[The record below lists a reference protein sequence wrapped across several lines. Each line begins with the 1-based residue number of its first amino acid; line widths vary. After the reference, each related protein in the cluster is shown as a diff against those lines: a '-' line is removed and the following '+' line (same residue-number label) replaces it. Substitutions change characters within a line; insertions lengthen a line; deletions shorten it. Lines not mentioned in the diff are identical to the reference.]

1 MHNLTQTAT
10 SAILE
15 LVNTYPQLSS
25 DGRLRYVLTGSAA
38 TYLLGQSLFFQ
49 RMYLDRDRMFIEAG
63 APLFIPLATPRH
75 PRDIDC
81 LVLDVESTRE
91 DGSSLLQDLPVEIGD
106 FPVDTL
112 LAGSETT
119 AYVCV
124 TIDGQ
129 AIFIAHPLQV
139 LISTVQ
145 SWFKNHIYWSSEKR
159 ASFSDDLL
167 NLTSALC
174 QTPEDFDTFIQLLAL
189 RSLSMAEETPDYLFC
204 DVRAPELTGFARYV
218 FLRLYQHLQEHSIVE
233 EVHPLLR
240 DRIVTVASIMNRAPE
255 DRMEEVLALL
265 TQYADHINPVDA
277 DAMPLPAPLLKVVSR
292 LMADPEALDVSLELL
307 DALLSREQIMTM
319 RIQWMLAAL
328 CEQAESSSDVVL
340 TMQSILDDAS
350 TSTEDEIFR
359 ALQAKVR
366 TSSLNLSK

>member
-1 MHNLTQTAT
+1 MQHLTHTAT

-15 LVNTYPQLSS
+15 LVNTYPQLSL
-25 DGRLRYVLTGSAA
+25 DGRLRYVITGSAA

-49 RMYLDRDRMFIEAG
+49 RMYLDRERMFIEAG

-81 LVLDVESTRE
+81 LILDTDHSSEGET
-91 DGSSLLQDLPVEIGD
+91 SLLQGLPVEIGD
-106 FPVDTL
+106 LPVDTL
-112 LAGSETT
+112 LAGPEATS
-119 AYVCV
+119 YVCV

-129 AIFIAHPLQV
+129 AIFIAHPLQILV
-139 LISTVQ
+139 STVQ
-145 SWFKNHIYWSSEKR
+145 SWFKNHIFWSSEKR

-189 RSLSMAEETPDYLFC
+189 RSLSMAEESPDYMFC

-218 FLRLYQHLQEHSIVE
+218 FLRLYQHLQEHLIVE
-233 EVHPLLR
+233 DVHPLLR

-255 DRMEEVLALL
+255 DKTNDVLALM
-265 TQYADHINPVDA
+265 TQYADQINPVDA

-292 LMADPEALDVSLELL
+292 LMASPDDLDHSLELL
-307 DALLSREQIMTM
+307 HALLSQENLMTS

-328 CEQAESSSDVVL
+328 CEHAETSAHVIS
-340 TMQSILDDAS
+340 TMQTILDDVA

-359 ALQAKVR
+359 ALQARVR
-366 TSSLNLSK
+366 AAAPVI